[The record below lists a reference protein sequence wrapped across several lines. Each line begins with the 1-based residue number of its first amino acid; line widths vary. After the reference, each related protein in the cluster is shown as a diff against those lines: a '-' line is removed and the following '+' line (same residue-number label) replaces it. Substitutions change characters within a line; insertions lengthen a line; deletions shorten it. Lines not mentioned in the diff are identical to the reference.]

1 MAYNY
6 SNDLKYLSVS
16 NFLKS
21 TLLLNDFS
29 LCKKNKQKNGNTLQ

>member
-6 SNDLKYLSVS
+6 SSDLKYLSVS

-21 TLLLNDFS
+21 TPLLNDFS
-29 LCKKNKQKNGNTLQ
+29 FCKKKEREENKR

>member
-6 SNDLKYLSVS
+6 SSDLKYLSVS

-29 LCKKNKQKNGNTLQ
+29 FCKKKKKKKENKR